1 MRVVCQLLAA
11 WYRLTAF
18 VRRRRIER
26 DIDDEL
32 AFHLSMRQAE
42 HTRDGAPGDEAG
54 LAVRRRFGNVTAITE
69 ETREMWTFPSF
80 ESFRQDVRFALRTLR
95 KAPLFTFVAISALA
109 IGIGA
114 NTAIFSLVDA
124 MLIRG
129 LPYPQ
134 ADRLMVLIG
143 NVQRAQVERRGNSYP
158 DYLDWRREATRFE
171 DMAAYQGTTLTL
183 AGAGGDIDRVG
194 AEAVSASYFAVLGV
208 APAHG
213 RAFRPDEDEVA
224 GRNPVVMLGDGLWR
238 RRFGGDPTIVGR
250 TIQVGTR
257 AADVIGILPPGFR
270 GLSGQ
275 ADLFVP
281 FVNAAGSLD
290 DRGNRGFFAVARLKE
305 GTSVA
310 QAQAEMTAISGRLE
324 RAYPESNA
332 QRGAEV
338 SPLSFETFGQVQ
350 PAVLALMASVAFVL
364 LIAIANVANLLISR
378 SDVRQREIALRTA
391 LGAGRARLVRQLVT
405 ESCVLAALGAL
416 AGIGLATF
424 ALSSLSALPADTPP
438 SFVQPAIN
446 LPVLLFTGGLTLGA
460 GVLLGL
466 APAMHARADAIGGA
480 LKDHA
485 RGSSGASTR
494 LRGVLVVSEVA
505 LAVVL
510 LVGAGLMIR
519 TVQNLTA
526 VDPGYATE
534 NILTFNL
541 SIPRQT
547 TAAPPAPDAPPPPFV
562 VGAGLLLDRL
572 TALPGV
578 SAAALSSDLPLGG
591 SSAVFYSAEGD
602 TTASA
607 QTRPRAYVH
616 RVTPDFFTVIDV
628 SIGAGRAFENADLRA
643 DSTAV
648 IVSEGVVRRFW
659 PGQDAIGRRLKIGPP
674 DSSAPWLSIVGVVPD
689 LRYRGLPDNP
699 TADPDLY
706 LPYVDR
712 AVQGVVLRTSVD
724 PLSVLPAVRA
734 AVREANPGI
743 VVYGVAALGDTV
755 RAQTT
760 QSRFTAW
767 LMGVFAGTAL
777 LLAVIG
783 IYGVLSNVVA
793 QRTREFGIRVALGAG
808 RAQIL
813 GVVARYGLTLI
824 GLGVA
829 IGGVASFA
837 VARLLEQLLFGVS
850 AASASAASGLAIALL
865 AGVALTACL
874 VPAWRATRVDPVV
887 ALRND

>member
-1 MRVVCQLLAA
+1 
-11 WYRLTAF
+11 
-18 VRRRRIER
+18 
-26 DIDDEL
+26 
-32 AFHLSMRQAE
+32 
-42 HTRDGAPGDEAG
+42 
-54 LAVRRRFGNVTAITE
+54 
-69 ETREMWTFPSF
+69 
-80 ESFRQDVRFALRTLR
+80 
-95 KAPLFTFVAISALA
+95 
-109 IGIGA
+109 
-114 NTAIFSLVDA
+114 
-124 MLIRG
+124 
-129 LPYPQ
+129 
-134 ADRLMVLIG
+134 
-143 NVQRAQVERRGNSYP
+143 
-158 DYLDWRREATRFE
+158 
-171 DMAAYQGTTLTL
+171 
-183 AGAGGDIDRVG
+183 
-194 AEAVSASYFAVLGV
+194 
-208 APAHG
+208 
-213 RAFRPDEDEVA
+213 
-224 GRNPVVMLGDGLWR
+224 
-238 RRFGGDPTIVGR
+238 
-250 TIQVGTR
+250 
-257 AADVIGILPPGFR
+257 
-270 GLSGQ
+270 
-275 ADLFVP
+275 
-281 FVNAAGSLD
+281 
-290 DRGNRGFFAVARLKE
+290 
-305 GTSVA
+305 
-310 QAQAEMTAISGRLE
+310 
-324 RAYPESNA
+324 
-332 QRGAEV
+332 
-338 SPLSFETFGQVQ
+338 
-350 PAVLALMASVAFVL
+350 
-364 LIAIANVANLLISR
+364 
-378 SDVRQREIALRTA
+378 
-391 LGAGRARLVRQLVT
+391 
-405 ESCVLAALGAL
+405 
-416 AGIGLATF
+416 
-424 ALSSLSALPADTPP
+424 
-438 SFVQPAIN
+438 
-446 LPVLLFTGGLTLGA
+446 
-460 GVLLGL
+460 
-466 APAMHARADAIGGA
+466 
-480 LKDHA
+480 
-485 RGSSGASTR
+485 
-494 LRGVLVVSEVA
+494 
-505 LAVVL
+505 
-510 LVGAGLMIR
+510 
-519 TVQNLTA
+519 
-526 VDPGYATE
+526 
-534 NILTFNL
+534 
-541 SIPRQT
+541 
-547 TAAPPAPDAPPPPFV
+547 
-562 VGAGLLLDRL
+562 
-572 TALPGV
+572 V

-628 SIGAGRAFENADLRA
+628 SIRAGRAFENADLRA